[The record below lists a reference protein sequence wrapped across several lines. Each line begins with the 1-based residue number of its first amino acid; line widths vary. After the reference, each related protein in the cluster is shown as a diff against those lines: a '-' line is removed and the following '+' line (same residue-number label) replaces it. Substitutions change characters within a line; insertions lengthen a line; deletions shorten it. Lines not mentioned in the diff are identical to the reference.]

1 MKKKSTSTSTSASG
15 RADKDSGGDDSRTAK
30 KNSAS
35 VKTEGRKKADS
46 VNLAEENKL
55 FVQLRRAARALTNIY
70 NSRMP
75 QVCIETAT
83 GISKN
88 IQVKVT
94 QLAVMKALYDTSWW
108 DGIRE
113 KRVEHAGGSTRDEL
127 AQYYYK
133 MAGRVVQV
141 DLAKHL
147 NLDCTTVCRNL
158 KALIESGW
166 VVSSRSEVNQ
176 REVLIGLT
184 ASGRQVVEE
193 ACHEEEITSRELRD
207 KLGAD
212 FWNSIEGDL
221 EKLVAKLEKDLANEG
236 E

>member
-1 MKKKSTSTSTSASG
+1 MKKKVIDAAAGSANQDKCGAAAG
-15 RADKDSGGDDSRTAK
+15 RSAKKSGGSSKSEVK
-30 KNSAS
+30 KN
-35 VKTEGRKKADS
+35 KADINS
-46 VNLAEENKL
+46 AEDNKL

-75 QVCIETAT
+75 QVCIETAS

-108 DGIRE
+108 DGLRE
-113 KRVEHAGGSTRDEL
+113 KRVEHAGGGSRKDL
-127 AQYYYK
+127 AQYYEK

-184 ASGRQVVEE
+184 VSGREVVES
-193 ACHEEEITSRELRD
+193 ACREEKVASQELRE
-207 KLGAD
+207 KLGAE
-212 FWNSIEGDL
+212 FWDSVENSLELLVQKIEQDMPD
-221 EKLVAKLEKDLANEG
+221 A
-236 E
+236 